1 MESLIDANCW
11 LGSWPFQ
18 VFTHNSAAALAE
30 HLASEEITTALV
42 SPTEAIL
49 HPDPNIFNDLLIN
62 TVEDYP
68 LLKPVPVVNPTLA
81 NWKTSMAIYAS
92 TDNVHSIRILPNYH
106 NYSLNAP
113 CVRELMMILAELAM
127 PLMIQ
132 IRMEDE
138 RSQYPLMQVA
148 GVSCDEIIE
157 LAERFPDVSIICLGA
172 YFNEAIGLLLN
183 SWNVYVDI
191 SFIDK
196 INTLN
201 SLLERTTHDR
211 IVFGSHTPFFY
222 TRSAV
227 LKADTGGILPDAAR
241 AIISENISLLLSGER
256 P

>member
-11 LGSWPFQ
+11 LGNWPFQ
-18 VFTHNSAAALAE
+18 TFAHNSAAGLSQ
-30 HLASEEITTALV
+30 HLANEEINTALV
-42 SPTEAIL
+42 SATETIL
-49 HPDPNIFNDLLIN
+49 HPDPDMFNDLLIN
-62 TVEDYP
+62 QVEDYP

-92 TDNVHSIRILPNYH
+92 TDNVHTIRILPNYH
-106 NYSLNAP
+106 NYSLTLPA
-113 CVRELMMILAELAM
+113 VRELMMILAELSM

-132 IRMEDE
+132 MRMEDE

-148 GVSCDEIIE
+148 GVSCDEVIE

-191 SFIDK
+191 SFIDRM
-196 INTLN
+196 NTLT

-211 IVFGSHTPFFY
+211 IVFGSHTPFLY

-227 LKADTGGILPDAAR
+227 LKADTDAILPDAAR
-241 AIISENISLLLSGER
+241 AITSENISLLLSGER